1 MSSFHGHATETL
13 VTLNQ
18 YFHDLIFNNCQIRF
32 MKKWELSLKTNKN
45 LSVSIIDT
53 FCDIFE
59 RKKNPSNYL
68 IDLEA
73 FANSF
78 NKRVHYVNTQI
89 WTMCQ

>member
-18 YFHDLIFNNCQIRF
+18 YFHDLSDSVHEEVRIITKNEWKFIRVNRWHF
-32 MKKWELSLKTNKN
+32 LWHFWKKK
-45 LSVSIIDT
+45 
-53 FCDIFE
+53 
-59 RKKNPSNYL
+59 PSNYL

-78 NKRVHYVNTQI
+78 NKRVHYVNTKI

>member
-18 YFHDLIFNNCQIRF
+18 YFHDLIFHNCQIRF
-32 MKKWELSLKTNKN
+32 MKKWELSLKTNEN
-45 LSVSIIDT
+45 LSVSIVDT

-59 RKKNPSNYL
+59 KKKPSNYL

-78 NKRVHYVNTQI
+78 NKRVHYVNTKI